1 MNPKLVK
8 QAVAFAAE
16 FSEQN
21 NERIIVLINGQ
32 NETTAVR
39 PYLGGNFIY
48 EHFFNAI
55 IINFSDGKKFIDID
69 SINSI
74 HCYKQ
79 KI

>member
-21 NERIIVLINGQ
+21 DARIVVLINGQ
-32 NETTAVR
+32 NETTEVR

-48 EHFFNAI
+48 EYFLNAI

-79 KI
+79 L

>member
-1 MNPKLVK
+1 MNPKIVK
-8 QAVAFAAE
+8 KAVAFAAE

-21 NERIIVLINGQ
+21 NERIVVLVNEQ
-32 NETTAVR
+32 NETTEVR
-39 PYLGGNFIY
+39 PYHGDNFSY
-48 EHFFNAI
+48 EKFLNAL

>member
-1 MNPKLVK
+1 MNPKIVK
-8 QAVAFAAE
+8 QAVAYASE

-21 NERIIVLINGQ
+21 NGRIIVLINRQ
-32 NETTAVR
+32 NETTEVR
-39 PYLGGNFIY
+39 PYLGDNFRY
-48 EHFFNAI
+48 GQFLNSL
-55 IINFSDGKKFIDID
+55 IINFSDGRKFIDID